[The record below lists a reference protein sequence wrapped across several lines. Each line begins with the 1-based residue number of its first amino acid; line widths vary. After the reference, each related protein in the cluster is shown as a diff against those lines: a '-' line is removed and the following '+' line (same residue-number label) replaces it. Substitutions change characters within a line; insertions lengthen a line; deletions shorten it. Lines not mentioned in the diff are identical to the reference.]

1 VTDLHRLMHAAL
13 DGDIGTDE
21 RAELDRRLA
30 EDPLARSLFDE
41 LSSVDSALQ
50 TLPMI
55 DIPTE
60 LEQSLRAAA
69 KQHHAEHNEARAGS
83 ALLVRFLRQV
93 RTRHFIKGT
102 ALMSTQGQHNFGRQ
116 KVWGVVGVLA
126 IAVGVIGY
134 LDLGSEN
141 SYISGA
147 LQQADRYRDNN
158 ITADDVVLGNDDVAQ
173 LLQSDAFIAMIE
185 DESFSQLMA
194 DAKFVELMANR
205 EFRAL
210 MANRQVQQLMADR
223 QFQLLMQDA
232 KFAELMANRQL
243 QQLMADAKLEHL
255 MADRSWSELMSDA
268 RNVELMSNIGF
279 QQLMAN
285 RNFHA
290 LMANRS
296 FSSLLSQARV
306 ISLMADSRMAGLMAD
321 GRMVELMSDA
331 RIRAMQDARANEAR
345 ANEAR
350 ANEARVTQ

>member
-1 VTDLHRLMHAAL
+1 MTDLHRLMHAAL
-13 DGDIGTDE
+13 DGDIGSDE

-30 EDPLARSLFDE
+30 EDPLAQSLFDE

-50 TLPMI
+50 TLPII

-60 LEQSLRAAA
+60 LGQSLRAAA
-69 KQHHAEHNEARAGS
+69 KQHHATHNEARAGS

-102 ALMSTQGQHNFGRQ
+102 ALMSTQGQHTFSRQ

-194 DAKFVELMANR
+194 DAKFVDLMANR

-223 QFQLLMQDA
+223 QFQGLMQDA
-232 KFAELMANRQL
+232 KFAELMANRQV
-243 QQLMADAKLEHL
+243 QQLMADAKLERL
-255 MADRSWSELMSDA
+255 MADRGWSELMS
-268 RNVELMSNIGF
+268 NVNF
-279 QQLMAN
+279 QQLMAD
-285 RNFHA
+285 RNFQA

-296 FSSLLSQARV
+296 FSGLLSQARV
-306 ISLMADSRMAGLMAD
+306 INLMADSRMAGLMAD
-321 GRMVELMSDA
+321 GRMVGLMSDA
-331 RIRAMQDARANEAR
+331 RVRAMQDARANEAR